1 MASPDNPEEYPEYP
15 GISGS
20 SGFKNP
26 EVPISLAPEFEIQF
40 LSRFV
45 TRLVTEEFGHALA
58 GNSQV

>member
-20 SGFKNP
+20 SGFKNT
-26 EVPISLAPEFEIQF
+26 EVPVSLAPEFEIQF

-45 TRLVTEEFGHALA
+45 TRLVTKELGL
-58 GNSQV
+58 